1 MAPSTLRTRCDSGLH
16 GADSAPRAVLTRVL
30 SDGSGVLH
38 SARCEPSDHKP
49 PTAAKC
55 QPADIGPGRLVAVSR
70 PSADLRGRGPNGG
83 IRLIADLRLSDL
95 YARYWTSTARGCGS
109 ADGDEMHRR
118 DTVLA
123 LFALGAASPA
133 SFAQRQDRVWRVG
146 FMAQINRPDPFEGH
160 IFSALPRGLHELG
173 YVEGKNL
180 VIEWRFGDNKLERL
194 PSLAAELA
202 QARVDVIVTAGSLSA
217 IAAQKATTTIPIVFG
232 NVSDPVGAGLV
243 RSLARPEGNVTGAT
257 SISAEIIAKV
267 MQMLLS
273 LVPRTFRVAVL
284 IDPLQPSHLATAKDL
299 QAAALRVR
307 VRVQTVEARAPQDI
321 EQAFAAMTREGAEAL
336 IVPIGGL
343 FIQQR
348 RQIADLAARHKLPSG
363 STDGEYAKQGGLFS
377 YGTNQHAIFRNAAK
391 YVDKI
396 LKGAKP
402 ADLPVEQPTAFEL
415 IINRKT
421 AKMLGVTIP
430 QSFLISAHEVVE

>member
-1 MAPSTLRTRCDSGLH
+1 M
-16 GADSAPRAVLTRVL
+16 
-30 SDGSGVLH
+30 
-38 SARCEPSDHKP
+38 
-49 PTAAKC
+49 
-55 QPADIGPGRLVAVSR
+55 
-70 PSADLRGRGPNGG
+70 N
-83 IRLIADLRLSDL
+83 
-95 YARYWTSTARGCGS
+95 
-109 ADGDEMHRR
+109 RR

-123 LFALGAASPA
+123 LLALGAASPT

-146 FMAQINRPDPFEGH
+146 FMAQINRPDPFEDH
-160 IFSALPRGLHELG
+160 IFSALPRRLHEFG

-180 VIEWRFGDNKLERL
+180 VIEWRFGESKLERL
-194 PSLAAELA
+194 PSLAAELV
-202 QARVDVIVTAGSLSA
+202 QAKVDVIVTAGTLSA
-217 IAAQKATTTIPIVFG
+217 IAAQKATTTIPVVFA

-243 RSLARPEGNVTGAT
+243 RSLARPEGNITGAT
-257 SISAEIIAKV
+257 SISAEISVKV
-267 MQMLLS
+267 MQMLLT
-273 LVPRTFRVAVL
+273 LVPRASRVAVL
-284 IDPLQPSHLATAKDL
+284 INPLQPIHLTTAKGL
-299 QAAALRVR
+299 QAAALSVG

-336 IVPIGGL
+336 IVPIEGL

-348 RQIADLAARHKLPSG
+348 RQIAGLAARHKLPSG

-377 YGTNQHAIFRNAAK
+377 YGTNQHAIFRHAAT

-421 AKMLGVTIP
+421 AKTLGVTIP
-430 QSFLISAHEVVE
+430 QSLLISAHEVIE